1 MAFPLFC
8 YCLTVGMLYTR
19 DIKRYLARLG
29 LFALISQLFWIL
41 AFNYWDFWG
50 NLTNLNI
57 YFTLFMS
64 LLSVWGFKEKK
75 WLLFVGGVFLLSL
88 INFDYSISGVIL
100 MLIFYLCRHRP
111 ALGAALYTLSYL
123 PALAGGSLEDPL
135 AFTLGPVCAGVAK
148 IGCGAPLQQFQ
159 QRPDNLMPV
168 ACVPNGVSIM
178 DKSTPSSWSM
188 ETSMA
193 AISVPSLYS
202 FRGLICANIFGPAS
216 DIGWPR

>member
-75 WLLFVGGVFLLSL
+75 WLLFAGGVFLLSF
-88 INFDYSISGVIL
+88 INFDYSITGVIL

-111 ALGAALYTLSYL
+111 TLGAALYTLSYL

-135 AFTLGPVCAGVAK
+135 AFTLGPVCAGFEIFCLLSLPLIYCRTNVRPVFPRGFSMP
-148 IGCGAPLQQFQ
+148 IIRPICWLSTWCGWCCMFNWGAAP
-159 QRPDNLMPV
+159 
-168 ACVPNGVSIM
+168 AVP
-178 DKSTPSSWSM
+178 
-188 ETSMA
+188 A
-193 AISVPSLYS
+193 AA
-202 FRGLICANIFGPAS
+202 G
-216 DIGWPR
+216 